1 MSSRVFF
8 IIGLLALLVFDTF
21 AQVCFKF
28 TALHAAPLTFDLPWL
43 LRALSTPW
51 VYCSILGYL
60 CAFVTY
66 MTMLRRI
73 PVGPAFAAAHLEVV
87 GVLVISVPL
96 FGEVLSVLQYLG
108 AVLILAGVFC
118 LAYGES
124 NRNPGGM
131 AVEGH

>member
-1 MSSRVFF
+1 MSTRTFF

-21 AQVCFKF
+21 AQVCFKL
-28 TALHAAPLTFDLPWL
+28 TAIHAAPLAFDWAWFI
-43 LRALSTPW
+43 RAFTTPW

-60 CAFVTY
+60 CAFATY

-87 GVLVISVPL
+87 GVLVVSVPL
-96 FGEVLSVLQYLG
+96 FGEVLSWVQYLG
-108 AVLILAGVFC
+108 AVLIMAGVFC

-124 NRNPGGM
+124 NYTPGGTTK
-131 AVEGH
+131 ERH